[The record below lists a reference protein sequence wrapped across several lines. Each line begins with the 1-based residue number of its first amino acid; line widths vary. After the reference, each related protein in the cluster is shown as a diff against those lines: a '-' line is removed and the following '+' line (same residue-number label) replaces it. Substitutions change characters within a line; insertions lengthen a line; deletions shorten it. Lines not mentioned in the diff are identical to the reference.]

1 MRGESFATTDSPR
14 SSQSTR
20 RQHRMQS
27 ERRSAA
33 NVAVVQSTDLRH
45 RTDVAVFG
53 RLDGARLASVFSECQ
68 VRTQAVVVTEVP

>member
-1 MRGESFATTDSPR
+1 
-14 SSQSTR
+14 
-20 RQHRMQS
+20 MQS